1 MVNNHN
7 SDGLSST
14 YFLAS
19 QAQRP
24 DALQTSSLPLS
35 VLTTHHMMSSGY
47 TSADLDWTLDLP
59 DPKAKLLN
67 FTSLSGLHPSPGPRG
82 WGPLERSG
90 VQNHDTGRKTR
101 LVN

>member
-1 MVNNHN
+1 
-7 SDGLSST
+7 
-14 YFLAS
+14 
-19 QAQRP
+19 
-24 DALQTSSLPLS
+24 
-35 VLTTHHMMSSGY
+35 MSSGY
-47 TSADLDWTLDLP
+47 TLADLDLTLDLP

-82 WGPLERSG
+82 WGPLEMQRSERSG